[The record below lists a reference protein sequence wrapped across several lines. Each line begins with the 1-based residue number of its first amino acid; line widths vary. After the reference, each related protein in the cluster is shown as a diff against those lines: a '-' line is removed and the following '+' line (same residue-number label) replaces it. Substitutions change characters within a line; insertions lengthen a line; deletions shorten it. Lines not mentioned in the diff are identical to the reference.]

1 MEFKKPNHIEII
13 KSKKSNFVNTFLEK
27 MRIERTSASN
37 LAHVDFENLTFGSV
51 FTDHMFVCKYKNE
64 KWQEPE
70 VIPYQPLS
78 FEPSMSVLH
87 YGQSV
92 FEGMKAYKD
101 DDDKV
106 WLFRPDQNFK
116 RINRSSERLQIPVF
130 PENYFFEG
138 LKTLLNLDKDWIKPG
153 IGNSLY
159 VRPFVFSSQACVQ
172 ASPSKEYT
180 FIIICCPV
188 KAYYGGEVNV
198 LIAEEFSRAADG
210 GIGYTKAA
218 GNYGAQFYP
227 TALAQKQGY
236 QQIVW
241 TDAKSHE
248 FLEEAGTMNIFFR
261 IGDILLTAPT
271 NDRILDGVTRKS
283 VIQIARDSGIEVEV
297 RPIKIGEIVKA
308 SENNSLK
315 EMFGSGTAVVI
326 NPIKSFGYKGVN
338 YKLPELENP
347 FATQLKDNIMSIQY
361 NLTEDPYGWRVAVD

>member
-1 MEFKKPNHIEII
+1 LEFKKPNHIEII

-101 DDDKV
+101 DEDKV

>member
-78 FEPSMSVLH
+78 FEPSISVLH

-101 DDDKV
+101 DEDKV

>member
-101 DDDKV
+101 DEDKV

-283 VIQIARDSGIEVEV
+283 IIQIARDSGIEVEV

>member
-1 MEFKKPNHIEII
+1 MKIE
-13 KSKKSNFVNTFLEK
+13 K
-27 MRIERTSASN
+27 TSASK
-37 LAHVDFENLTFGSV
+37 LAHVNFENLTFGSV
-51 FTDHMFVCKYKNE
+51 FTDHMFVCKYKDN
-64 KWQEPE
+64 KWHTPE

-87 YGQSV
+87 YGQAV

-101 DDDKV
+101 DQGKV

-116 RINRSSERLQIPVF
+116 RINRSAKRLQIPEF
-130 PENYFFEG
+130 PEEYFFEG
-138 LKTLLNLDKDWIKPG
+138 LISLLEIDEEWIKPG

-159 VRPFVFSSQACVQ
+159 IRPFVFSSQACVQ
-172 ASPSKEYT
+172 ASPSSEYT

-218 GNYGAQFYP
+218 GNYGAQFHP
-227 TALAQKQGY
+227 TALAQEQGY

-248 FLEEAGTMNIFFR
+248 YLEEAGTMNIFFR
-261 IGDILLTAPT
+261 VNDCLITAPT

-283 VIQIARDSGIEVEV
+283 VIQIARDSGINVEV
-297 RPIKIGEIVKA
+297 RPIKIEEIVKA

-326 NPIKSFGYKGVN
+326 NPIKSFGYKGIN
-338 YKLPELENP
+338 YKLPELESP
-347 FATQLKDNIMSIQY
+347 LSSKLKDKIMSIQY
-361 NLTEDPYGWRVAVD
+361 NLSEDPYGWRVALDQSFSSMAAISGLK

>member
-1 MEFKKPNHIEII
+1 
-13 KSKKSNFVNTFLEK
+13 
-27 MRIERTSASN
+27 MRIEKTSASN
-37 LAHVDFENLTFGSV
+37 LANVDFENLTFGSV
-51 FTDHMFVCKYKNE
+51 FTDHMFVCRYKNNE
-64 KWQEPE
+64 WQTPE
-70 VIPYQPLS
+70 IIPYQPLS
-78 FEPSMSVLH
+78 FEPSISVLH
-87 YGQSV
+87 YGQAV

-101 DDDKV
+101 DQGKV
-106 WLFRPDQNFK
+106 WLFRPDQNFM

-130 PENYFFEG
+130 PKEYFFTG
-138 LKTLLNLDKDWIKPG
+138 LNNLIKLDKDWIKPG

-159 VRPFVFSSQACVQ
+159 VRPFVFSSQATVQ

-241 TDAKSHE
+241 TDAGSHE

-261 IGDILLTAPT
+261 IEDKLITAPT

-283 VIQIARDSGIEVEV
+283 VIQIAKDSGIKVEV
-297 RPIKIGEIVKA
+297 RPIKIEEIVKA
-308 SENNSLK
+308 SEKNLLN

-326 NPIKSFGYKGVN
+326 NPIKSFGYKGIN

-347 FATQLKDNIMSIQY
+347 ISMQLKNKIMSIQY
-361 NLTEDPYGWRVAVD
+361 NLAEDPYGWRVAVD

>member
-101 DDDKV
+101 DEDKV

-347 FATQLKDNIMSIQY
+347 FATQLKENIMSIQY

>member
-1 MEFKKPNHIEII
+1 MKI
-13 KSKKSNFVNTFLEK
+13 V
-27 MRIERTSASN
+27 RTSASK
-37 LAHVDFENLTFGSV
+37 LGSVDFENLNFGSV
-51 FTDHMFVCKYKNE
+51 FTDHMFVCRFNNGQ
-64 KWQEPE
+64 WQTPE
-70 VIPYQPLS
+70 VIPYQPMS

-87 YGQSV
+87 YGQAV

-101 DDDKV
+101 DQGKI

-130 PENYFFEG
+130 PEDYFFEG
-138 LKTLLNLDKDWIKPG
+138 LKTLLDLDRDWIKPG

-159 VRPFVFSSQACVQ
+159 IRPFVFSSQACVQ

-198 LIAEEFSRAADG
+198 LIAEEFSRAANG
-210 GIGYTKAA
+210 GIGFTKAA
-218 GNYGAQFYP
+218 GNYAAQFYP
-227 TALAQKQGY
+227 TALAQKEGY

-241 TDAKSHE
+241 TDANTHE
-248 FLEEAGTMNIFFR
+248 YLEEAGTMNIFFR
-261 IGDILLTAPT
+261 VDDQLITAPT

-283 VIQIARDSGIEVEV
+283 VIQIARDSGIDVEI
-297 RPIKIGEIVKA
+297 RPIRIAEIVQA
-308 SENNSLK
+308 SKENRLK

-326 NPIKSFGYKGVN
+326 NPIKSFGYQGAN

-347 FATQLKDNIMSIQY
+347 IATRLKEKIMSIQY
-361 NLTEDPYGWRVAVD
+361 NLSEDPYGWRFAVD

>member
-1 MEFKKPNHIEII
+1 MELKKPNQIEII

-101 DDDKV
+101 DEDKV

>member
-1 MEFKKPNHIEII
+1 
-13 KSKKSNFVNTFLEK
+13 
-27 MRIERTSASN
+27 MRIEKTSASN
-37 LAHVDFENLTFGSV
+37 LANVDFENLTFGSV
-51 FTDHMFVCKYKNE
+51 FTDHMFVCRYKNNE
-64 KWQEPE
+64 WQTPE
-70 VIPYQPLS
+70 IIPYQPLS
-78 FEPSMSVLH
+78 FEPSISVLH
-87 YGQSV
+87 YGQAV

-101 DDDKV
+101 DQGKV

-130 PENYFFEG
+130 PKEYFFTG
-138 LKTLLNLDKDWIKPG
+138 LNNLIKLDKDWIKPG

-159 VRPFVFSSQACVQ
+159 VRPFVFSSQATVQ

-198 LIAEEFSRAADG
+198 LIEEEFSRAADG

-241 TDAKSHE
+241 TDAGSHE

-261 IGDILLTAPT
+261 IEDRLITAPT

-283 VIQIARDSGIEVEV
+283 VIQIAKDSGIKVEV
-297 RPIKIGEIVKA
+297 RPIKIEEIVKA
-308 SENNSLK
+308 SEKNLLN

-326 NPIKSFGYKGVN
+326 NPIKSFGYKGIN

-347 FATQLKDNIMSIQY
+347 ISMQLKNKIMSIQY
-361 NLTEDPYGWRVAVD
+361 NLAEDPYGWRVAVD

>member
-101 DDDKV
+101 DEDKV

>member
-1 MEFKKPNHIEII
+1 LEFKKPNHIEII

-101 DDDKV
+101 DEDKV

-283 VIQIARDSGIEVEV
+283 IIQIARDSGIEVEV

>member
-1 MEFKKPNHIEII
+1 MKIE
-13 KSKKSNFVNTFLEK
+13 K
-27 MRIERTSASN
+27 TSASN
-37 LAHVDFENLTFGSV
+37 LAKVDFENLNFGSV
-51 FTDHMFVCKYKNE
+51 FTDHMFVCKYKDE
-64 KWQEPE
+64 EWQTPE

-101 DDDKV
+101 DQDKV

-130 PENYFFEG
+130 PEDYFFEG
-138 LKTLLNLDKDWIKPG
+138 LKTLLKLDKDWIKPG

-188 KAYYGGEVNV
+188 KAYYGREVNV

-218 GNYGAQFYP
+218 GNYAAQFYP

-261 IGDILLTAPT
+261 IEDKLVTAPT

-283 VIQIARDSGIEVEV
+283 VIQIAKDSGIEIEV
-297 RPIKIGEIVKA
+297 RPIKIEEIVKA

-326 NPIKSFGYKGVN
+326 NPIKSFGYKGIN
-338 YKLPELENP
+338 YKLPELDNP
-347 FATQLKDNIMSIQY
+347 LSTQLKDKIMSIQY
-361 NLTEDPYGWRVAVD
+361 NLSEDPYGWRIAVD

>member
-1 MEFKKPNHIEII
+1 MSKISTNVKLNKFVNLELF
-13 KSKKSNFVNTFLEK
+13 SKKQL
-27 MRIERTSASN
+27 
-37 LAHVDFENLTFGSV
+37 
-51 FTDHMFVCKYKNE
+51 
-64 KWQEPE
+64 
-70 VIPYQPLS
+70 
-78 FEPSMSVLH
+78 
-87 YGQSV
+87 
-92 FEGMKAYKD
+92 
-101 DDDKV
+101 
-106 WLFRPDQNFK
+106 
-116 RINRSSERLQIPVF
+116 
-130 PENYFFEG
+130 
-138 LKTLLNLDKDWIKPG
+138 LKLDKDWIKPG

-172 ASPSKEYT
+172 ASPSEEYT

-210 GIGYTKAA
+210 GIGFTKAA
-218 GNYGAQFYP
+218 GNYAAQFYP
-227 TALAQKQGY
+227 TALAEKQGY

-261 IGDILLTAPT
+261 IEDKLVTAPT

-283 VIQIARDSGIEVEV
+283 IIQIARDYGIEVEV
-297 RPIKIGEIVKA
+297 RQIKIEEIVKA

-326 NPIKSFGYKGVN
+326 NPIKSFGYKGIN

-347 FATQLKDNIMSIQY
+347 LSIKLKEKIMSIQH
-361 NLTEDPYGWRVAVD
+361 NLSQDPYEWRVAVD

>member
-1 MEFKKPNHIEII
+1 
-13 KSKKSNFVNTFLEK
+13 
-27 MRIERTSASN
+27 MRIEKTSASN
-37 LAHVDFENLTFGSV
+37 LANVDFENLTFGSV
-51 FTDHMFVCKYKNE
+51 FTDHMFVCRYKNNE
-64 KWQEPE
+64 WQTPE
-70 VIPYQPLS
+70 IIPYQPLS
-78 FEPSMSVLH
+78 FEPSISVLH
-87 YGQSV
+87 YGQAV

-101 DDDKV
+101 DQGKV

-130 PENYFFEG
+130 PKEYFFTG
-138 LKTLLNLDKDWIKPG
+138 LNNLIKLDNDWIKPG

-159 VRPFVFSSQACVQ
+159 VRPFVFSSQATVQ

-198 LIAEEFSRAADG
+198 LIEEEFSRAADG

-241 TDAKSHE
+241 TDAGSHE

-261 IGDILLTAPT
+261 IEDKLITAPT

-283 VIQIARDSGIEVEV
+283 VIQIAKDSGIEVEV
-297 RPIKIGEIVKA
+297 RPIKIEEIVKA
-308 SENNSLK
+308 SEKNLLN

-326 NPIKSFGYKGVN
+326 NPIKSFGYKGIN
-338 YKLPELENP
+338 HKLPELENP
-347 FATQLKDNIMSIQY
+347 ISMQLKNKIMSIQY
-361 NLTEDPYGWRVAVD
+361 NLAEDPYGWRVAVD